1 MSIESEKIAQ
11 KILELEAQNSELK
24 ARLAEAEETLR
35 AISSGEVDA
44 LVVYSESGERVYTLT
59 GADYAYRVMVES
71 IHEGAANIASDGTIL
86 YCNRRLAE
94 MAGKP
99 LEKVLGTPFF
109 HLLPAEQTDLF
120 RGLVASGL
128 DGYETAEFLLVGAGG
143 ESTPVL
149 ITGSAAEVDGHRGV
163 CLVITDLTEQKRAA
177 ARERELK
184 IRVMKQREEER
195 LRIAR
200 NLHDGPI
207 QDLLGLSYQVY
218 SMIITPEDR
227 KESDL
232 THVREN
238 ILAQVREL
246 RNACNDLRPPN
257 AIQLSLAKAIR
268 YHSQEIMIIHPEIT
282 IEHQVMED
290 GDSLPMET
298 RTAIFR
304 ILQESMNNILRHSHA
319 DLVKVS
325 LTLDEDAIT
334 LDVNDNGKGFELPDD
349 WLELA
354 RKGHLGLV
362 GMRERADEVNG
373 KLLIRS
379 SETHGTQV
387 QVIVP
392 YP

>member
-1 MSIESEKIAQ
+1 MSDESDPFAQ
-11 KILELEAQNSELK
+11 KIADLEAQNAELK
-24 ARLAEAEETLR
+24 VRLAEAEETLR
-35 AISSGEVDA
+35 AISTGEVDA
-44 LVVYSESGERVYTLT
+44 LVVYGDHGERVYTLT

-94 MAGKP
+94 MVGKP
-99 LEKVLGTPFF
+99 LEKVLGTPFY

-120 RGLVASGL
+120 RGLVTSGL
-128 DGYETAEFLLVGAGG
+128 DGYETSEFLLIGSGG
-143 ESTPVL
+143 RTTPVL

-184 IRVMKQREEER
+184 FRVMKQREDER

-207 QDLLGLSYQVY
+207 QDLLGLSYRVY

-268 YHSQEIMIIHPEIT
+268 YHSEEIMILHPDIT
-282 IEHQVMED
+282 IHHQVMED
-290 GDSLPMET
+290 GNSLPMDT

-304 ILQESMNNILRHSHA
+304 IYQESMNNILRHSHA
-319 DLVKVS
+319 DQVNVS
-325 LTLDEDAIT
+325 LTMEEEGVVLE
-334 LDVNDNGKGFELPDD
+334 VVDNGKGFDLPDD

-354 RKGHLGLV
+354 RGGHLGLV

-373 KLLIRS
+373 RLLIHS
-379 SETHGTQV
+379 SEENGTQV
-387 QVIVP
+387 RVIVP
-392 YP
+392 YE